1 MLKYKESEDARPPA
15 PSKATKEVTRECA
28 YTAPAPKIKHADV
41 AAYLANDFVPEDEHD
56 VSAPRASR
64 EDDGDEEEETSRGA
78 ASAFAW

>member
-1 MLKYKESEDARPPA
+1 VFKCKEPEDTRPPA
-15 PSKATKEVTRECA
+15 PSKATEEVTRECA
-28 YTAPAPKIKHADV
+28 YTAPAPKIKHADD

-56 VSAPRASR
+56 VSAPLPSR